1 LQESCWASFSCE
13 RARISTS
20 FVYKVVQGLVDDVL
34 NQVKEGLDD
43 YANIAKRDIELFV
56 DRTTQQVI
64 RKMVPALLG
73 TVLVSVGL
81 IFSLM
86 GLINYVSQL
95 VNPALAW
102 ALVGL
107 GMGGVGAALVL
118 PLLRR
123 KDPRGIRRV
132 SHIDDRN

>member
-1 LQESCWASFSCE
+1 
-13 RARISTS
+13 
-20 FVYKVVQGLVDDVL
+20 VL

-43 YANIAKRDIELFV
+43 YANTARIDVEAFV
-56 DRTTQQVI
+56 DRITQRVI

-81 IFSLM
+81 IFFLM
-86 GLINYVSQL
+86 GLVNYLSQL

-107 GMGGVGAALVL
+107 GMGAVGAALVL

-123 KDPRGIRRV
+123 QDSRGIRRV
-132 SHIDDRN
+132 SHIKDRN